1 MKSTLPLLFLLVTLP
16 AAADIYKC
24 RQPGGRIEISNTPCA
39 GGSNT
44 VKTMPDDTVSEAN
57 RQQAER
63 DNARMENY
71 ADKLEAK
78 READAKTERRAR
90 EKQQAAAA
98 AYAGPSA
105 ASVEFCLH
113 TLDRMALDSAR
124 RSEMESGCRAT
135 GSVPP
140 VNQTAP
146 YYYGG
151 PAYLVPHPPHPR
163 PKPLPAPVSRPPTG
177 KPANI
182 YQSPNNYRA
191 R

>member
-1 MKSTLPLLFLLVTLP
+1 MKTTLPLLLLLIALP

-24 RQPGGRIEISNTPCA
+24 RQRDGRIEISNSPCA
-39 GGSNT
+39 GGNNT
-44 VKTMPDDTVSEAN
+44 LKALPDETVSEAN

-78 READAKTERRAR
+78 RQADAATERRTN

-105 ASVEFCLH
+105 ASVESCLR
-113 TLDRMALDSAR
+113 TLERMALDSAR
-124 RSEMESGCRAT
+124 RSEMENGCRTT

-151 PAYLVPHPPHPR
+151 PVYVVPHPPHPR
-163 PKPLPAPVSRPPTG
+163 PKPLPAPVPRPPAG

>member
-1 MKSTLPLLFLLVTLP
+1 MKATLPLLLLLVTLP

-24 RQPGGRIEISNTPCA
+24 RQPNGRTEISYSPCA

-44 VKTMPDDTVSEAN
+44 IKAMPDDTVSEAN
-57 RQQAER
+57 RRQAER
-63 DNARMENY
+63 DNERMENY

-78 READAKTERRAR
+78 READEATERRAR

-105 ASVEFCLH
+105 ARVESCLR
-113 TLDRMALDSAR
+113 TLDRMVLDSTR
-124 RSEMESGCRAT
+124 RSEMENGCRAT
-135 GSVPP
+135 GSVQP

-151 PAYLVPHPPHPR
+151 PAYVVPHPPHPR
-163 PKPLPAPVSRPPTG
+163 PKPLPAPVNPSPSG
-177 KPANI
+177 KPASV

>member
-1 MKSTLPLLFLLVTLP
+1 MKAYLPLLLLFFSLP

-24 RQPGGRIEISNTPCA
+24 RQPDGRTEISNAPCA
-39 GGSNT
+39 GRSNT
-44 VKTMPDDTVSEAN
+44 IKAMPDDTVSEAN

-63 DNARMENY
+63 DNERMENY

-78 READAKTERRAR
+78 RQADEATERQSR
-90 EKQQAAAA
+90 EKLQAAAA
-98 AYAGPSA
+98 AYAGPST
-105 ASVEFCLH
+105 ASIESCLR
-113 TLDRMALDSAR
+113 TVDRMALDSTR
-124 RSEMESGCRAT
+124 RSEMENGCRAT

-151 PAYLVPHPPHPR
+151 PVYVVPHPPHVR
-163 PKPLPAPVSRPPTG
+163 PQLLPQPVSRPAAG
-177 KPANI
+177 KPASI
-182 YQSPNNYRA
+182 YQSPNSYRA